1 MRVKCKFWN
10 LGDLRRFRVRKF
22 ILDHSGHRLYNIY
35 IESGKG
41 KQMTPEQLQAWARQ
55 LYREVDE
62 QLDCDQVT
70 EELEQRAKI
79 DSCEDLDKPV

>member
-1 MRVKCKFWN
+1 
-10 LGDLRRFRVRKF
+10 
-22 ILDHSGHRLYNIY
+22 
-35 IESGKG
+35 
-41 KQMTPEQLQAWARQ
+41 MTPEQLQAWARQ